1 MNARH
6 VMAFKLTYST
16 MFDPPEELHV
26 RFEAALAAGRAGL
39 GANHALYIDGAD
51 RNAAHGYEKRSP
63 ADTRVVLGRFPLA
76 DPADVDRAVA
86 AAERAFATWR
96 FTPLAERVR
105 LARRTAELLEERVYA
120 IGAALALEVGK
131 NRMEALGEAQ
141 ETADFFSG
149 YARELERNEGFDHA
163 LPDDPLAGFRSRNR
177 SVLKPY
183 GVWGVI
189 TPFNFPLA
197 LAGGP
202 VAAALVTGNCVVLKG
217 ATDTPWAG
225 RLLADCIR
233 DAGYPPGVFNYLTG
247 RGSVA
252 GEALVTHPR
261 LAGLTF
267 TGSYDVGMGLVRK
280 MTGGA
285 WPRPCIAEM
294 GGKNACIVT
303 ARADLERAAVGI
315 IRSAY
320 GLTGQKCSALSRLY
334 VEDAVADAL
343 LARLVER
350 TRAIRTGDPCLREN
364 WMGPLIS
371 EGAAQGY
378 ERCCTR
384 LVEAGGRV
392 LEGGRRL
399 KQGDLAHGHFVAPT
413 LAEAPADHPLFQ
425 EEMFQPI
432 LMAARVKDV
441 REAVAR
447 ANDVPLGLTAGCYGG
462 ADDVRYFLDHV
473 EAGVTY
479 VNRPQGATTGAW
491 PFYQPFGGWKGSGST
506 GKAIGSFHYLPLYL
520 REQSQTVVE

>member
-1 MNARH
+1 
-6 VMAFKLTYST
+6 MAFKLTYST

-26 RFEAALAAGRAGL
+26 RFEAALAEARAGL
-39 GANHALYIDGAD
+39 GQDHALHVDGAD
-51 RNAAHGYEKRSP
+51 VRAAESYEKRSP
-63 ADTRVVLGRFPLA
+63 VDTSVRLGRFPLA
-76 DPADVDRAVA
+76 DGPDVDRAMR
-86 AAERAFATWR
+86 AAERAFAGWR
-96 FTPLAERVR
+96 FTPLGERVR
-105 LARRTAELLEERVYA
+105 LAKRAAALIEERVYPIA
-120 IGAALALEVGK
+120 AALALEVGK

-141 ETADFFSG
+141 ETADFFAG
-149 YARELERNEGFDHA
+149 YAAELERNEGYQHL
-163 LPDDPLAGFRSRNR
+163 LPDDPLPGFRSRNR

-202 VAAALVTGNCVVLKG
+202 VAAALVTGNTVVLKG
-217 ATDTPWAG
+217 ASDTPWAG

-252 GEALVTHPR
+252 GEALVAHER

-267 TGSYDVGMGLVRK
+267 TGSHDVGMGLLRK
-280 MTGGA
+280 LAGGA
-285 WPRPCIAEM
+285 YPRPCIAEM
-294 GGKNACIVT
+294 GGKNACVVT

-315 IRSAY
+315 VRSAF
-320 GLTGQKCSALSRLY
+320 GLSGQKCSALSRLY
-334 VEDAVADAL
+334 VEDAVLDAL
-343 LARLVER
+343 VERLVER
-350 TRAIRTGDPCLREN
+350 VRAIRTGDPCLREN
-364 WMGPLIS
+364 WMGPVIS
-371 EGAAQGY
+371 ETAAHNY
-378 ERCCTR
+378 ERYCAR
-384 LVEAGGRV
+384 LVEAGGRI
-392 LEGGRRL
+392 LEGGQRL
-399 KQGDLAHGHFVAPT
+399 RAGDLAHGHFVAPT
-413 LAEAPADHPLFQ
+413 LAEAPPEHPLFR

-432 LMAARVKDV
+432 LMLARVADL

-462 ADDVRYFLDHV
+462 EDDVRYFLDHV